1 MGKAGCDA
9 MAGAAGMRNCAA
21 CPDTAEET
29 DLRGGRM
36 LRCLRRGLRG
46 EYGRVVCVFP
56 EGRRETE
63 RQEPPAW
70 CERRQ
75 K

>member
-1 MGKAGCDA
+1 MGEAGGNGMDGDA
-9 MAGAAGMRNCAA
+9 RLNCAECA
-21 CPDTAEET
+21 DAVEES
-29 DLRGGRM
+29 DLKGG
-36 LRCLRRGLRG
+36 CLLKCTRRGLRG